1 MKKKLLSLG
10 FILAIVAVL
19 FAFTKNDENG
29 IVLQGAIS
37 GTISPADGA
46 QAVWAIKNGGDTTKG
61 TLAQGRFSVDVKA
74 GTYTLIVD
82 AKDPYKDVTVNN
94 LEVADKPVD
103 VGEIILQ
110 Q

>member
-1 MKKKLLSLG
+1 MKKKLLSVG

-19 FAFTKNDENG
+19 FAFTKNDDNV
-29 IVLQGAIS
+29 ILQGAIT

-46 QAVWAIKNGGDTTKG
+46 EAVWAIKNGGDTTKG
-61 TLAQGRFSVDVKA
+61 TLTQGKFSVDVKP
-74 GTYTLIVD
+74 GSYTLIVD
-82 AKDPYKDVTVNN
+82 AKDPYKDVSVNN